1 MYVPEDLTMNIRAM
15 AILLI
20 DNGGR
25 RLGVDRRLFSYTSHI
40 PDRRRGHDRRTGLDR
55 RDHMDRRNRRGDNKK
70 KWERDDLREGKD
82 CRSSP
87 ERRATFSTAL
97 AI

>member
-1 MYVPEDLTMNIRAM
+1 MDIMAMTVLLT
-15 AILLI
+15 

-25 RLGVDRRLFSYTSHI
+25 RIGVDRRQFSYTNHI

-55 RDHMDRRNRRGDNKK
+55 RSRVDRRNGEIIIKKNKK
-70 KWERDDLREGKD
+70 DLRKGKD
-82 CRSSP
+82 RRSNS
-87 ERRATFSTAL
+87 ERRVNFSTAL

>member
-1 MYVPEDLTMNIRAM
+1 M

-25 RLGVDRRLFSYTSHI
+25 RLGVDRRQFSYTNHI

-55 RDHMDRRNRRGDNKK
+55 RDHIDRRNGEVIIKK
-70 KWERDDLREGKD
+70 NGEDLKEAKD
-82 CRSSP
+82 HRSSP
-87 ERRATFSTAL
+87 ERRANFPTAL

>member
-1 MYVPEDLTMNIRAM
+1 MDISVMAVLLT
-15 AILLI
+15 

-25 RLGVDRRLFSYTSHI
+25 RLGVDRRQFSYTNHI

-55 RDHMDRRNRRGDNKK
+55 RDHIDRRNGEVIIKK
-70 KWERDDLREGKD
+70 NGKDLREGKD
-82 CRSSP
+82 LRSSP
-87 ERRATFSTAL
+87 ERRANFSTAL

>member
-1 MYVPEDLTMNIRAM
+1 MAMTVLLT
-15 AILLI
+15 

-25 RLGVDRRLFSYTSHI
+25 RIGVDRRQFSYTNHI

-55 RDHMDRRNRRGDNKK
+55 RSRVDRRNGEIIIKKNKK
-70 KWERDDLREGKD
+70 DLRKGKD
-82 CRSSP
+82 RRSNS
-87 ERRATFSTAL
+87 ERRVNFSTAL

>member
-1 MYVPEDLTMNIRAM
+1 MDIMAMTVLLT
-15 AILLI
+15 

-25 RLGVDRRLFSYTSHI
+25 RLGIDRRQFSYTNHI

-55 RDHMDRRNRRGDNKK
+55 RARVDRRNGEIIIKKNKK
-70 KWERDDLREGKD
+70 DLRKGKNR
-82 CRSSP
+82 RSNS
-87 ERRATFSTAL
+87 ERRVNFSTAL

>member
-1 MYVPEDLTMNIRAM
+1 MNIRAM

-55 RDHMDRRNRRGDNKK
+55 RDHIDRRNGEVIIKK
-70 KWERDDLREGKD
+70 NGKDLREGKD
-82 CRSSP
+82 LRSSP
-87 ERRATFSTAL
+87 ERRANFSTAL